1 MRTATSTLACG
12 VALSASLATLPGCA
26 VAPAREQGQERTDDG
41 ARQRTPPFFGLDVP
55 RGDMAESERVGGL
68 VGCRPTVVS
77 AFVKLDSAFDAAELA
92 DLSAGGRTPLITLEP
107 WSWRMGHG
115 QPESPAYALRRLVEG
130 AWDAQLQ
137 RIARVL
143 ATHPGPVMVR
153 FAHEMN
159 AGWYPWGT
167 GVNGNVP
174 DHYVYAWRHVHQ
186 VMAAVAPDLTWVW
199 APVAAWWPDAPP
211 LAAFYPGDA
220 YVDLVGVTGYGHS
233 GTAEDTFGAWW
244 RETRRLTRKPV
255 VLAEVGADGPDK
267 SRWIASLGPFLERR
281 PDVLGFV
288 WFNTSAATTGATGE
302 YRIDDEPE
310 SLSTFRSL
318 LDRLHPACSAP
329 SRPRRTS

>member
-1 MRTATSTLACG
+1 MSRATTLAGLACC
-12 VALSASLATLPGCA
+12 ASLAMVGTGCSS
-26 VAPAREQGQERTDDG
+26 DG
-41 ARQRTPPFFGLDVP
+41 AERPPPFFGLNVP
-55 RGDMAESERVGGL
+55 AADGAEVERVGDL
-68 VGCRPTVVS
+68 VGCEPSVVS
-77 AFVKLDSAFDAAELA
+77 AFVKLDSTFDAAELA
-92 DLSAGGRTPLITLEP
+92 DLASGGRTPMITLEP

-115 QPESPAYALRRLVEG
+115 QAESPAYALRRLVEG
-130 AWDAQLQ
+130 AWDPQLQ

-143 ATHPGPVMVR
+143 ATHQGPVMVR

-159 AGWYPWGT
+159 AGWYPWGA

-186 VMAAVAPDLTWVW
+186 VVSSIAPGLTWVW
-199 APVAAWWPDAPP
+199 APVATWWKDAPP
-211 LAAFYPGDA
+211 LAAFYPGDT

-233 GTAEDTFGAWW
+233 GTAEDTFGAWL

-255 VLAEVGADGPDK
+255 VLAEIGADGPDK
-267 SRWIASLGPFLERR
+267 SRWIASLGPFLARH

-288 WFNTSAATTGATGE
+288 WFNTSAETTGATGD

-310 SLSTFRSL
+310 PLSTFRSL
-318 LDRLHPACSAP
+318 LDQLHPTCSAL